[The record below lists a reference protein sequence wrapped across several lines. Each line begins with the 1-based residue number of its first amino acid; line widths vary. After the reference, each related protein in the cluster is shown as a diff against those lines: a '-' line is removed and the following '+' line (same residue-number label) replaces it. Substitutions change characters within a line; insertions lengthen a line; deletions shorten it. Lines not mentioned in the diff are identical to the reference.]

1 MKVKW
6 LGHSC
11 FLISGDNGVRIITDP
26 YESGGFKG
34 GLDYQPVREKADIVL
49 ISHEHADHN
58 CVKDISG
65 APEIIRK
72 TGRLEI
78 KGVEIDG
85 ILTCHDK
92 TSGRQRGLNT
102 VFCLNVDG
110 IRVCHLGDL
119 GHELSAEEIT
129 AMGRVDV
136 LMIPVGGHFT
146 IDAAEATRVAATLKP
161 KIVFPMHFKTA
172 VLNFPIAG
180 VEDFLKGKPHVKRL
194 DASEVE
200 ITRQNLPQETEVW
213 VLKHSN

>member
-11 FLISGDNGVRIITDP
+11 FLISGDSGVRIITDP
-26 YESGGFKG
+26 YDAGGFKS
-34 GLDYQPVREKADIVL
+34 GLNYQPVREAADIVT
-49 ISHEHADHN
+49 ISHEHSDHN
-58 CVKDISG
+58 CVKDITG
-65 APEIIRK
+65 TPEIIRK
-72 TGRLEI
+72 TGHHETM
-78 KGVEIDG
+78 GVEIDG

-110 IRVCHLGDL
+110 VRVCHLGDL
-119 GHELSAEEIT
+119 GHELSAKEIE
-129 AMGRVDV
+129 AIGRIDV

-146 IDAAEATRVAATLKP
+146 IDAAEATRVAVALKP
-161 KIVFPMHFKTA
+161 RIVFPMHFKTA
-172 VLNFPIAG
+172 ALNLPITG
-180 VEDFLKGKPHVKRL
+180 VEDFLTGQPHVKRL

-200 ITRQNLPQETEVW
+200 ITKANLPQETEVW